1 MNPVNLVAGVDY
13 PFDEDDLFGML
24 LTPGHGQTR
33 DIPNPLRERLEEGSR
48 SFIARIR
55 NWPQGHSCLS
65 CDAKF
70 TGDLRSRGRAVCSNC
85 SDSEETVTS
94 GTYLHANRIKL
105 FDWLHAS
112 WLVSQKEMPE
122 TAKSLTK
129 KVGLESR
136 SVKKKTV
143 EYSNKAIRVGVSP
156 KAAIRVL
163 STLRAAMGRIN
174 SRLADTDST
183 QFQVYMELKERDAI
197 INFTLC
203 KGWLASALSQDSE
216 SDEGALKRWVLAEVI
231 DISVSNNLTTPPT
244 RASSGLLKRWNSRL
258 RRADAPHT
266 KAELELFLMEF
277 VFLENH
283 RSVRSR
289 GKIFHELVQEL
300 VSSRPKSPNVVR
312 SKDGRGDRDCIKRA
326 Q

>member
-1 MNPVNLVAGVDY
+1 LNPRNIVAGVDY

-24 LTPGHGQTR
+24 LTQGHSQTR
-33 DIPNPLRERLEEGSR
+33 DIPKPLRERLEEGSR
-48 SFIARIR
+48 GFLARIR
-55 NWPQGHSCLS
+55 NWPQGHLCPS
-65 CDAKF
+65 CDARF
-70 TGDLRSRGRAVCSNC
+70 TGELRSRGRAACSNC

-112 WLVSQKEMPE
+112 WLVSQNEMPE

-136 SVKKKTV
+136 PVKKKTV
-143 EYSNKAIRVGVSP
+143 EDSNKAVRVGVSP

-183 QFQVYMELKERDAI
+183 QFSVSMKLKERDAI
-197 INFTLC
+197 IKFSLG
-203 KGWLASALSQDSE
+203 KRWSSSALSQDSE
-216 SDEGALKRWVLAEVI
+216 SDEGAVKRWVLAEVI
-231 DISVSNNLTTPPT
+231 DIVVSKPLIAPPT
-244 RASSGLLKRWNSRL
+244 RASSELLKRWNSRL
-258 RRADAPHT
+258 RRADAPNT
-266 KAELELFLMEF
+266 KIELELFLMEF

-283 RSVRSR
+283 RSVRNR
-289 GKIFHELVQEL
+289 GKIFYELVQEL
-300 VSSRPKSPNVVR
+300 VSRRPRSPKVVR
-312 SKDGRGDRDCIKRA
+312 SKEGRGDREGIKHA
-326 Q
+326 